1 MKFWNWF
8 TQNGD
13 KVFNFVTL
21 ASVMLAKIDGLS
33 ATTSQA
39 ILIAGVLATA
49 AHQSFFGLTS
59 TGAKQ

>member
-8 TQNGD
+8 EANGD

-21 ASVMLAKIDGLS
+21 ASVMLAKVDGLS
-33 ATTSQA
+33 AGTSQA

-49 AHQSFFGLTS
+49 AHQSFFPS
-59 TGAKQ
+59 TRVNP